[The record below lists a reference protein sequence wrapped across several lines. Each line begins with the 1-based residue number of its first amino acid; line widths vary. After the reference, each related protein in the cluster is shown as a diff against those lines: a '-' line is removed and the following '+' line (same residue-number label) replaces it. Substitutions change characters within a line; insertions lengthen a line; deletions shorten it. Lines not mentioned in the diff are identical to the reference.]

1 MSGLV
6 QTLLPLAILAAIL
19 AYLASRFQSAVSSGL
34 ARVWCAVKLRPGDSE
49 CQARAKSGVGGVMR
63 AGAMVVAGA
72 AGALGLRRL
81 LGGRG
86 GGGGGTVV
94 VLQGGEDA
102 RPREGMRE
110 GRALDRGGRLRPLLA
125 RLRV

>member
-1 MSGLV
+1 MSDLV
-6 QTLLPLAILAAIL
+6 QTLIPLAILAAIL

-94 VLQGGEDA
+94 VLQGGRMPA
-102 RPREGMRE
+102 RAKG
-110 GRALDRGGRLRPLLA
+110 
-125 RLRV
+125 